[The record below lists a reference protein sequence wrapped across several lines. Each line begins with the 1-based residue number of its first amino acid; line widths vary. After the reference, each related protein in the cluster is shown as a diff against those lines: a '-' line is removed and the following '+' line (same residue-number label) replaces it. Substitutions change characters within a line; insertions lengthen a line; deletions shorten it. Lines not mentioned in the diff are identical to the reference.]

1 MSAEDGDAV
10 ELQNR
15 ISAFVRAFGLH
26 QPDRTPCGEPVPVSE
41 AHAVA
46 ELDRDGPMSQSEL
59 AQRLRLEKSTVS
71 RLVTN
76 LTARGW
82 VRRDKR
88 AGDGRLVWLEL
99 TGSGSRAAGELAVA
113 RAARFAELLRN
124 IPDDRRVAVIDA
136 LSLLVDAATGPTGPV
151 PSGQRRSGTDRNG
164 AGR

>member
-1 MSAEDGDAV
+1 MSSDDRDAV

-15 ISAFVRAFGLH
+15 MSAFVRAFGLH

-46 ELDRDGPMSQSEL
+46 ELDRDGPMPQSEL
-59 AQRLRLEKSTVS
+59 GHRLRLEKSTVS

-76 LTARGW
+76 LIARGW
-82 VRRDKR
+82 VRREKR

-99 TGSGSRAAGELAVA
+99 TGPGGRAAGELAVA

-124 IPDDRRVAVIDA
+124 IPDDRRAAVIDA
-136 LSLLVDAATGPTGPV
+136 LKLLVDAATEPAGV
-151 PSGQRRSGTDRNG
+151 NRR
-164 AGR
+164 